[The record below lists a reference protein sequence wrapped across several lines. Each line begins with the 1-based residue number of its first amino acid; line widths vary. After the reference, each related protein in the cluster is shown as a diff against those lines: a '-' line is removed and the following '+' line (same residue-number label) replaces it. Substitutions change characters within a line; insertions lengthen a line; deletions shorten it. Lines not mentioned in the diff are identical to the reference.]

1 MPRQDNERAIK
12 SARQDNE
19 RAIKSARFAFT
30 RRDLRLGSG
39 VVLFIYVTSHLVNHA
54 LGLVSLEVAET
65 GLRIAVGFWHSLPG
79 TLLLYGAAAAHL
91 ALAFLAV
98 YERRT
103 LRIPPAEV
111 LRVALGFGIPML
123 LIGHAVATRLAF
135 EVYGH
140 AVEYT
145 RIVHNLWSSDNEG
158 RQLALLAPGW
168 LHGCL
173 GLYFA
178 FGHRPLWQRGRYVLF
193 GLAVLLPVLSGLGF
207 VAMAREIAV
216 LAADP
221 AWVVVKG
228 GVPELAERLMVGRTR
243 DTLVL
248 GYLLMLGAVFGA
260 REIRRLVERGRRSTV
275 SIDYPGRSVSV
286 PRGWSVL
293 EASRSFRIAHASMCG
308 GRARCSTC
316 RVRITAGA
324 EHCPEPRADESA
336 TLARIGA
343 ARDVRLACQLRP
355 RGDIA
360 LLPLVQA
367 EMEPGAPAFSSP
379 VIERELAL
387 LTAELVNRQALLA
400 DRLPQDTL
408 YLLGLYSEALGG
420 AVRAHGGRLTG
431 IAGEKIC
438 AVFGAQTDART
449 ASRQAIAA
457 LAAIELALERLNA
470 RLEREWGRTA
480 VVALSLHAGAAA
492 IGAIGGGDAPAWAVA
507 GGAADVAERI
517 AMELRRRA
525 RDPHQP
531 RIAISD
537 AVLEAAGIG
546 PVDAVGEFPDGV
558 RVFRSVKSLAD
569 GSAATR

>member
-54 LGLVSLEVAET
+54 LGLVSLEVAEA

-207 VAMAREIAV
+207 VAMAREIAPDEV
-216 LAADP
+216 ATLHWSEDNQGTNLQHGFTVARQILSRYPGSNKQMIVVTDGEPTAHVMEDGEPFFMYP
-221 AWVVVKG
+221 AH
-228 GVPELAERLMVGRTR
+228 PETERL
-243 DTLVL
+243 TL
-248 GYLLMLGAVFGA
+248 
-260 REIRRLVERGRRSTV
+260 REAL
-275 SIDYPGRSVSV
+275 
-286 PRGWSVL
+286 
-293 EASRSFRIAHASMCG
+293 
-308 GRARCSTC
+308 RCS
-316 RVRITAGA
+316 R
-324 EHCPEPRADESA
+324 
-336 TLARIGA
+336 
-343 ARDVRLACQLRP
+343 
-355 RGDIA
+355 
-360 LLPLVQA
+360 
-367 EMEPGAPAFSSP
+367 
-379 VIERELAL
+379 
-387 LTAELVNRQALLA
+387 
-400 DRLPQDTL
+400 
-408 YLLGLYSEALGG
+408 
-420 AVRAHGGRLTG
+420 
-431 IAGEKIC
+431 
-438 AVFGAQTDART
+438 
-449 ASRQAIAA
+449 
-457 LAAIELALERLNA
+457 
-470 RLEREWGRTA
+470 
-480 VVALSLHAGAAA
+480 
-492 IGAIGGGDAPAWAVA
+492 
-507 GGAADVAERI
+507 
-517 AMELRRRA
+517 
-525 RDPHQP
+525 
-531 RIAISD
+531 
-537 AVLEAAGIG
+537 
-546 PVDAVGEFPDGV
+546 DGV
-558 RVFRSVKSLAD
+558 RINTFMIESNYALQSFVEEMTALVKGRAFSTDPNRLGQYVLLDYVNQRRKRVA
-569 GSAATR
+569 